1 VGSSDMKV
9 INKEELHSI
18 FQKIDNRNEEDFSEF
33 YKEYGS
39 LIYSIAFSIVKNKED
54 SEDIKQ
60 KVFIKIWN
68 MKKDKLPTDNESSW
82 LYTVTK
88 NETLNYLRDKQQ
100 EISIEELYSLSKENE
115 EINKI
120 IDKDSYNR
128 IISKLNIQEQEIVSL
143 KVLANFSFKE
153 ISQMLNV
160 PVGTVQWKYYK
171 SIYALRTWIGN
182 LIILITSVLGLHISK
197 NAKGKPNFAESI
209 EQNTQEN
216 VNKIENSSNSG
227 AKGDND
233 DKREDAIITPSP
245 IEDEKGKNEMADTN
259 TIREN
264 ETTQTTTK
272 QEIEEYSYIQT
283 GLISI
288 ATICLIIT
296 ITFSIILI
304 KHQQN
309 RRKKVSK

>member
-1 VGSSDMKV
+1 MKV

-18 FQKIDNRNEEDFSEF
+18 FQKIDNRNEEDFSKF
-33 YKEYGS
+33 YKAYES

-68 MKKDKLPTDNESSW
+68 MKRDKLPTNNEASW
-82 LYTVTK
+82 LYAVTK

-100 EISIEELYSLSKENE
+100 GISIEEIYLLSEENE
-115 EINKI
+115 EISKI

-128 IISKLNIQEQEIVSL
+128 IISKLDIQEQEIVSL

-153 ISQMLNV
+153 ISQMLNI
-160 PVGTVQWKYYK
+160 PIGTVQWKYYK
-171 SIYALRTWIGN
+171 SMYALRTWIGN

-209 EQNTQEN
+209 EQNKQEN
-216 VNKIENSSNSG
+216 VNKIENSGNSS
-227 AKGDND
+227 AKGDD
-233 DKREDAIITPSP
+233 DNEREDTVISPSP
-245 IEDEKGKNEMADTN
+245 TEEEKVKNEIADTN
-259 TIREN
+259 TVREN
-264 ETTQTTTK
+264 ETIQTTTK
-272 QEIEEYSYIQT
+272 QKIEEYSYIQI

-288 ATICLIIT
+288 ATICLIIA

-304 KHQQN
+304 KHQQT

>member
-1 VGSSDMKV
+1 MKV

-68 MKKDKLPTDNESSW
+68 IKKDKLPTNNETSW
-82 LYTVTK
+82 LYAVIK
-88 NETLNYLRDKQQ
+88 NETLNYLRGKQQ
-100 EISIEELYSLSKENE
+100 EISIEEIYSLSEENE
-115 EINKI
+115 EISKI
-120 IDKDSYNR
+120 IDMDSYNR
-128 IISKLNIQEQEIVSL
+128 IISKLNIQEQEIISL
-143 KVLANFSFKE
+143 KILAKFSFKE
-153 ISQMLNV
+153 ISQMLNM
-160 PVGTVQWKYYK
+160 PIGTVQWKYYK
-171 SIYALRTWIGN
+171 SMYALRTWIGN

-197 NAKGKPNFAESI
+197 NAKGKPNFAESV
-209 EQNTQEN
+209 EQNKQED
-216 VNKIENSSNSG
+216 VNKIENSGNSG
-227 AKGDND
+227 ANGDND
-233 DKREDAIITPSP
+233 DKREDAIISPSP
-245 IEDEKGKNEMADTN
+245 TEEEKVKNEITDTN
-259 TIREN
+259 TISEN

-288 ATICLIIT
+288 TTICLIIT
-296 ITFSIILI
+296 IIFSVILI